1 MTKQTIEI
9 LRKITS
15 ARVLCLG
22 DLMLDR
28 YIYGLATRLSP
39 EAPVPII
46 SVRRK
51 THMPGGLGNVVMNLK
66 SLGASPMA
74 VGLVGRDAHADDLRV
89 LLEKGLDLLSPPLLE
104 DPGRPTTV
112 KTRVIAGIQQVVRFD
127 EESENPLSVQ
137 TQKLYQQ
144 AVLSC
149 LNDASA
155 VALSDYGKGVLSEE
169 MCAWLLKQAQELGK
183 PVVVDPKGADYSR
196 YRGATLVTPNRQELA
211 LAVGRDVARASQ
223 EALTEAGSELMKR
236 HGLKNLLI
244 TRSEDGMTLLLDSGE
259 VRHFPTKAKEVFDVS
274 GAGDTVVAAMAAA
287 MAAGL
292 PLDSGAELATLA
304 AGVVVGK
311 VGTATATP
319 EEIEQSLRPL
329 SA

>member
-1 MTKQTIEI
+1 MSKQTQQI
-9 LRKITS
+9 LQKIKS
-15 ARVLCLG
+15 AKVLCLG

-46 SVRRK
+46 TVKRK
-51 THMPGGLGNVVMNLK
+51 AIMPGGLGNVVMNLK
-66 SLGASPMA
+66 SLKACPMA
-74 VGLVGRDAHADDLRV
+74 VGLVGCDIHASDLKD
-89 LLEKGLDLLSPPLLE
+89 LLTKALDPLSPPLLE
-104 DPGRPTTV
+104 DPERPTTV

-127 EESENPLSVQ
+127 EESENPLSTS
-137 TQKLYQQ
+137 TQARYQE

-149 LNDASA
+149 LEKASA
-155 VALSDYGKGVLSEE
+155 VALSDYGKGVLSPQ
-169 MCAWLLKQAQELGK
+169 MCQWLMHEAQRAGK
-183 PVVVDPKGADYSR
+183 PVVVDPKGDDYSR

-211 LAVGRDVARASQ
+211 FAVGKDIARSSEKILA
-223 EALTEAGSELMKR
+223 EAGLHLMDR
-236 HGLKNLLI
+236 NGLKNLLI
-244 TRSEDGMTLLLDSGE
+244 TRSEDGMTLILSSGE

-274 GAGDTVVAAMAAA
+274 GAGDTVVAAMAAT

-292 PLDSGAELATLA
+292 SLEAGAELATLA

-319 EEIEQSLRPL
+319 EEIIRTLLPAQ
-329 SA
+329 